1 MSNTTKITVR
11 TLANLA
17 ALSLR
22 HARMTTLDWRKSQ
35 LLVEAAAYIHAAK
48 LVACYAKI

>member
-1 MSNTTKITVR
+1 MNNTTKITVR

-17 ALSLR
+17 ALALR
-22 HARMTTLDWRKSQ
+22 HSKLTIYDWRKAQ

-48 LVACYAKI
+48 LTADYAKF